1 MALHV
6 SFYVSNKNKL
16 SILINQLLIV
26 YCLLCCYFIYNL
38 VLIHFFNVRKS
49 YKRKLMCLTVVGMVI
64 LSQCQGYIC
73 YCKGHGECVVHVL

>member
-38 VLIHFFNVRKS
+38 VLIHFFIVRTVLQEETDVFNCRWHGHLKS
-49 YKRKLMCLTVVGMVI
+49 MSGLHMLLQR
-64 LSQCQGYIC
+64 SW
-73 YCKGHGECVVHVL
+73 